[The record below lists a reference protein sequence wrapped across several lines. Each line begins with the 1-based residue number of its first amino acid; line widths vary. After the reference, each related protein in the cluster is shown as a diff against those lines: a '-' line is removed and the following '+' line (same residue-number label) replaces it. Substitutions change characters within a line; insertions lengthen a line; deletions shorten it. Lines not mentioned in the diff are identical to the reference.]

1 MTIDLNL
8 SSEQSQIVASLRSML
23 SDGFPV
29 ARLRMRGPDFEQ
41 DANALKAIADF
52 GAFGLFSA
60 DETGASDLS
69 VVEEVLLHIEFGR
82 HLVTPGALAAAVAAR
97 FAAQSSGADFEAIA
111 SGEKRICL
119 ANALRPAALDAPE
132 GEPLMLFDWE
142 GCGLGVLWNET
153 GAVLVD
159 IARLRPEAV
168 PCTDRNVSAARA
180 VLSEDAIVAHVSSKS
195 SRLPRI
201 AQLLV
206 AAQLLGITE
215 ATRDMAVGY
224 AGIRSQFGQT
234 IGSFQAVKHRCA
246 NMAINAE
253 VLSAQLAFAAIAER
267 DDWEDADFQGAA
279 CRQIA
284 ARNAL
289 ENAASNIQVHGGI
302 GFSAESDAHLYL
314 LRAHLLEN
322 IGGPPRLAE
331 KQFLDCPPPLFA
343 LHEGESF

>member
-1 MTIDLNL
+1 MTIDMNL
-8 SSEQSQIVASLRSML
+8 SSEQSQIVTSLRSML
-23 SDGFPV
+23 TDGFPA
-29 ARLRMRGPDFEQ
+29 ARLRTRGPDFEQ
-41 DANALKAIADF
+41 DADALKAAADF
-52 GAFGLFSA
+52 GAFGLFSP

-97 FAAQSSGADFEAIA
+97 IAAQSGHADFEAIA
-111 SGEKRICL
+111 LGEKRICL
-119 ANALRPAALDAPE
+119 ANALRPAALDAPA

-153 GAVLVD
+153 GAVLLDV
-159 IARLRPEAV
+159 ARLKPEAV
-168 PCTDRNVSAARA
+168 PCIDRSVSAARA
-180 VLSEDAIVAHVSSKS
+180 VLSEDAIVARSEN

-206 AAQLLGITE
+206 VAQLLGITE

-224 AGIRSQFGQT
+224 AGVRSQFGQT

-267 DDWEDADFQGAA
+267 DGWEDVDFQGAA

-289 ENAASNIQVHGGI
+289 DNAVSNIQVHGGI

-331 KQFLDCPPPLFA
+331 KRFLDCPPPLFA
-343 LHEGESF
+343 RREGENS